1 MMGEKQIEVLVT
13 LGAGGRSMGWSMAMS
28 GGVFLLGK
36 SQKRDISSFPGSLGP
51 FSDHSPPHPRAPE
64 TSPFLNGR
72 RVYLGGSSADDLSLS
87 DPRSGTALTP
97 GL

>member
-51 FSDHSPPHPRAPE
+51 FSDHSPQSPRNFSLLE
-64 TSPFLNGR
+64 RKTSLFGRFLR
-72 RVYLGGSSADDLSLS
+72 
-87 DPRSGTALTP
+87 
-97 GL
+97 